1 MNNNIKKK
9 YIENQPNYVK
19 KLFDTIFNEQNIKNL
34 YKIFV
39 TKTLDDC
46 ANMLSYFQI
55 SKLLYKGFNN
65 YNHEKI
71 SDKIFKIND
80 WIEFLSSLNETEI
93 YKYSYIIKYSNDEN
107 IKKACILF
115 LTKVYNELCI
125 ILEITDTKIPLLLL

>member
-55 SKLLYKGFNN
+55 SKLLYKGIDL
-65 YNHEKI
+65 YTHEKI
-71 SDKIFKIND
+71 REKIFNIDD
-80 WIEFLSSLNETEI
+80 WIEYLSSLDKMEI
-93 YKYSYIIKYSNDEN
+93 YKYCYIIENSN
-107 IKKACILF
+107 LS
-115 LTKVYNELCI
+115 TKEA
-125 ILEITDTKIPLLLL
+125 